1 MSKEFSLNVRSTA
14 QGHMMNVHVEVHCVC
29 VYLPL
34 ACNFK
39 LSSCYEFKMIY
50 FYTEVQFSSSPRLD
64 LVLSFPSVA
73 AVLCLL
79 SILRENMDIY
89 IYICVSALH
98 SHIPGHLCY
107 AACAFY
113 SVDFFYIHHF
123 LCTCIKYVLE

>member
-1 MSKEFSLNVRSTA
+1 
-14 QGHMMNVHVEVHCVC
+14 MMNVRLEVFFQIARGEYFHWFLICIG
-29 VYLPL
+29 VYSSL
-34 ACNFK
+34 ACDFK

-79 SILRENMDIY
+79 SVLRENMD

-98 SHIPGHLCY
+98 SHIPGHLCCS
-107 AACAFY
+107 ACAFY